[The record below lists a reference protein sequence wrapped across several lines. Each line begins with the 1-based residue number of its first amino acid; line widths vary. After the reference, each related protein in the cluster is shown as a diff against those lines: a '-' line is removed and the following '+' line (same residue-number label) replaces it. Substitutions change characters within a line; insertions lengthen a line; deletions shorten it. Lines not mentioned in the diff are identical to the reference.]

1 MYIYAGKHPKIS
13 CAVNHFASRTIK
25 MCSVLPSFF
34 FPFYMKTTEEI
45 FWWFLATEYKQK
57 AQTNCI
63 H

>member
-45 FWWFLATEYKQK
+45 FWWFLATE
-57 AQTNCI
+57 
-63 H
+63 